1 MNREE
6 YWDWID
12 SQDTYPIHSH
22 KFIVGFYTGGRNK
35 LLHRYLGPFD
45 TQEQAKTFASNY
57 KDNYTKPG
65 FINSVEIY
73 PLCEVL

>member
-6 YWDWID
+6 YWDWIE
-12 SQDTYPIHSH
+12 SQDTYPTHSH
-22 KFIVGFYTGGRNK
+22 KWIVGLYTGGRTK

-45 TQEQAKTFASNY
+45 TQEQAKVFASNY

-65 FINSVEIY
+65 FISSVEIC